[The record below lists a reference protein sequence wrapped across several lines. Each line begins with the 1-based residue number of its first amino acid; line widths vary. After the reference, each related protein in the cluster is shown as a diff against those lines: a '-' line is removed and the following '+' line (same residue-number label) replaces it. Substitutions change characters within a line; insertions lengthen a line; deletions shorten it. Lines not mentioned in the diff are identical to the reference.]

1 MSPLARSVLI
11 MGWLS
16 SLLAGCRCPDQTS
29 RRGPAPEKQAP
40 LKRLAIYYGWPSR
53 VDGARSVSEAA
64 EKLSGYDVV
73 VLGAGLQRP
82 EHEDHASTRKIV
94 AQLAGREVFG
104 YIPLGGNTGLTT
116 PQIEEQARAW
126 KAVGVAG
133 VFLDEAGYDFGNTRQ
148 RQNQA
153 IGAAH
158 ALGLRAFANAFDPD
172 DLFVARRGEHNAS
185 GEPTA
190 LRRGD
195 GYLYESFGLRLGKP
209 EEEAA
214 RRAKLEKLAAA
225 RELGVRLF
233 GVTTAAAPGAFDGG
247 AWARVVEEARRAR
260 LDGLGWGEHQFA
272 AQDNKLPWRW

>member
-1 MSPLARSVLI
+1 MSLARSVLI

-16 SLLAGCRCPDQTS
+16 SLFGGCRCPDQAP
-29 RRGPAPEKQAP
+29 RRGSAPPEKQAP

-53 VDGARSVSEAA
+53 VDGARSVSEAG

-82 EHEDHASTRKIV
+82 EHEDHAATRKIV

-104 YIPLGGNTGLTT
+104 YIPLGRATGLTA
-116 PQIEEQARAW
+116 PQLEEQARAW
-126 KAVGVAG
+126 KAVGVRG

-158 ALGLRAFANAFDPD
+158 ALGLSVFANAFDPD
-172 DLFVARRGEHNAS
+172 DLFAVRRGEHDPS

-195 GYLYESFGLRLGKP
+195 CYLYESFGLRLGKP
-209 EEEAA
+209 EDEAA

-225 RELGVRLF
+225 RKLGVRLF
-233 GVTTAAAPGAFDGG
+233 GVTTAAAPGAFDGA
-247 AWARVVEEARRAR
+247 AWGRVVEEARRGG